1 MRTREQLIQL
11 RIIHVTVLFAVALF
25 IYQWSQWSDG
35 LWVPISVLAIIG
47 PFRPGLTINKAKQ
60 RVLGSIAGLLISIL
74 VWFFIH
80 YNYNLLVIIALLLV
94 CAVAFTA
101 LQEYTYFIML
111 VSVMLCVNFDY
122 MNLFFNNEI
131 VYIAN
136 RGMCVLTGVFLCQ
149 FFEYFVFKHSYSNA
163 QALVE
168 KEQIDGL
175 VINTWNRINQFTPGD
190 KEASI
195 ELTKC
200 LDALLLRL
208 EQLRELKESCQY
220 SYSEQQ
226 QTLQLIEHYELKLI
240 SSINWIS
247 SLGGKLLFNKQTDPL
262 VLAKGEFL
270 ASEQLCN

>member
-1 MRTREQLIQL
+1 
-11 RIIHVTVLFAVALF
+11 
-25 IYQWSQWSDG
+25 
-35 LWVPISVLAIIG
+35 
-47 PFRPGLTINKAKQ
+47 
-60 RVLGSIAGLLISIL
+60 
-74 VWFFIH
+74 
-80 YNYNLLVIIALLLV
+80 
-94 CAVAFTA
+94 
-101 LQEYTYFIML
+101 
-111 VSVMLCVNFDY
+111 
-122 MNLFFNNEI
+122 
-131 VYIAN
+131 
-136 RGMCVLTGVFLCQ
+136 
-149 FFEYFVFKHSYSNA
+149 
-163 QALVE
+163 
-168 KEQIDGL
+168 